1 MAMSTSNDTRG
12 RPRDPGLEDRILEA
26 TRALLVDHGYAGT
39 TVDAVAAAAGCG
51 KSAIYRRWPGKVQL
65 VVAAVK
71 QLQTAWP
78 VPDTGSLREDVL
90 GCALHYTR
98 ADERASTVLARLLI
112 ELGREP
118 ELYEIAFQTI
128 GRPPVAAMIAVIE
141 RWKDAGV
148 VPVAVP
154 AELLARVIPSI
165 AFGSISIQ
173 NRALDV
179 ETVTQIVDDVLLP
192 ALTAR

>member
-1 MAMSTSNDTRG
+1 MSTSNDTRG

-26 TRALLVDHGYAGT
+26 TRALLVDHGYSGT

-51 KSAIYRRWPGKVQL
+51 KSAIYRRWPGKAQL

-98 ADERASTVLARLLI
+98 ADDRASTVLARLLV

-118 ELYEIAFQTI
+118 ELYEIAFPTI

-148 VPVAVP
+148 VPAAVP
-154 AELLARVIPSI
+154 AELLARIVPSI